1 MRTAALIGLALGLGA
16 CGSSPPARSS
26 AADDSAVGGRRIG
39 FAITAPRAGDTLVEG
54 RSYVIHWMAPDTMRI
69 NLGAAMGG
77 KDKGLLLSN
86 VLAAPDSLA
95 WAIPVGFV
103 TGFGV
108 ASSDQVRL
116 RLENAAN
123 PDQWTEAGP
132 FTVTGTIPQE

>member
-1 MRTAALIGLALGLGA
+1 VRSVAMGALLAALCA
-16 CGSSPPARSS
+16 CRSNPPGNASTG
-26 AADDSAVGGRRIG
+26 DSTANAGRIA
-39 FAITAPRAGDTLVEG
+39 FAITAPRAGDTLAEG
-54 RSYVIHWMAPDTMRI
+54 RSYTIRWMAPDTMRI

-86 VLAAPDSLA
+86 VQATPDSLV
-95 WAIPVGFV
+95 WTIPTGFV

-108 ASSDQVRL
+108 ASSGQVRL

-132 FTVTGTIPQE
+132 FTVSGTITRE